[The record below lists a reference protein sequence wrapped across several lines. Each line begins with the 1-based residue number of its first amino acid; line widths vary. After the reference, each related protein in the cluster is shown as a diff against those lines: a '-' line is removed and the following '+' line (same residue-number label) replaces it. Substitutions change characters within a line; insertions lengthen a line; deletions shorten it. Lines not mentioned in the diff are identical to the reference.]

1 MWFEQQLLCQ
11 NPDYQRAEQQ
21 ISLWESRYPA
31 LPVLSFAKWHVYMAT
46 GRIQD
51 AEALLQL
58 YPDDVLM
65 SYLRIKSLL
74 QGQEDLVQQL
84 NLIFENNANFVKIKI

>member
-1 MWFEQQLLCQ
+1 
-11 NPDYQRAEQQ
+11 
-21 ISLWESRYPA
+21 
-31 LPVLSFAKWHVYMAT
+31 MAT

-58 YPDDVLM
+58 YPNDVLM